1 MSILKEKYKQIA
13 LVMSILLVGLWAF
26 MGAGTSLAWFT
37 DTSNEVRNIFHVAE
51 FDLVVSHRLEDGS
64 YEELDGT
71 QKVFDDEALYEP
83 GYTQVVFLKVENR
96 GTVPFDF
103 KAAVNITDYTPAL
116 NVFGRT
122 FNLQD
127 HLTFGVVIE
136 DTEAALDARLANRA
150 LAAAVA
156 TMPLNNYAS
165 DVASIDA
172 GGEMY
177 IALIVRMPEE
187 VGNEANYRG
196 NVQPRV
202 ELGLICNA
210 TQQH

>member
-1 MSILKEKYKQIA
+1 MSILKQKYKQIA
-13 LVMSILLVGLWAF
+13 LLVSIILFAFWAF
-26 MGAGTSLAWFT
+26 MGAGASLAWFT
-37 DTSNEVRNIFHVAE
+37 DTSDQVRNIFHVADFE
-51 FDLVVSHRLEDGS
+51 LVVSHRLEDGS

-83 GYTQVVFLKVENR
+83 GYTQTVFLKVENR
-96 GTVPFDF
+96 GDLPFDF
-103 KAAVNITDYTPAL
+103 KAAVNITDYTPAM
-116 NVFGRT
+116 NVFGRS

-127 HLTFGVVIE
+127 HLSFGVLIA
-136 DTEAALDARLANRA
+136 DTEAELDAKLANRS

-156 TMPLNNYAS
+156 TMPLNNYS
-165 DVASIDA
+165 SNVASIDA
-172 GGEMY
+172 GDEMY
-177 IALIVRMPEE
+177 IALIIRMPEE

-196 NVQPRV
+196 SVQPRV